1 MKLFWSLLIFYTLNA
16 CTCFSQDFHELITKT
31 YGGFVPHELT
41 RAEIN
46 KKIPEL
52 DSLFNLVKSDTLKY
66 FPLLKNELQ
75 RDDNPKYFY
84 YDFGHFLFITSKD
97 KQKNQIFINS
107 LRKAD
112 IRDLN
117 QDLYWKLVR
126 YLALRKYDI
135 TDLALKILEM
145 DKFEAY
151 IPEHAFGIDKDY
163 VFYYFLIPLES
174 KLYVGKLIKRYSD
187 EKSLENQKIILR
199 MLWRAN
205 NCIANDFLKTIY
217 FDSKTDIVLKQQLK
231 SYNLENSKLKVPDVK
246 LQNILNR
253 ESEVYNFITDYTIR
267 EIDDV
272 TKKKRK
278 YLCIS
283 DN

>member
-1 MKLFWSLLIFYTLNA
+1 MKFLGLLLIFFTLNEYS
-16 CTCFSQDFHELITKT
+16 CFSQDFHELITKT
-31 YGGFVPHELT
+31 YGGFVPHEST

-66 FPLLKNELQ
+66 FPLLINELE

-97 KQKNQIFINS
+97 KKTNQIFINA
-107 LRKAD
+107 LKKAD

-163 VFYYFLIPLES
+163 IFYYFLIPLDS
-174 KLYVGKLIKRYSD
+174 KVYVERLIKRYLD
-187 EKSLENQKIILR
+187 EKSLENQEIILR
-199 MLWRAN
+199 MLWRTN

-217 FDSKTDIVLKQQLK
+217 FDSKTDIVLKRKLK
-231 SYNLENSKLKVPDVK
+231 SYNLEDSKLKVPDIK
-246 LQNILNR
+246 LGKILDR

-267 EIDDV
+267 EIDDL